1 MYAELAALLPEWFKA
16 LVLRIYIGKKY
27 RALLAGGVRVNLQT
41 YLGKNVRAE
50 KNTRLANA
58 HVGDATYIGTD
69 CNLSNT
75 AIGKFCSI
83 GSRVRANLGIHP
95 SKTMVSTHPA
105 FFSTSGQAGFTFV
118 KRSLFCE
125 HRYVNPEKGWVVQI
139 GNDVWIGDDVTLLD
153 GVTIGDGAVIGTGS
167 IVTRDVEAYSI
178 NAGIPSRKISQRFNE
193 KEIDFLQQYQWWN
206 KEWAWLERN
215 ADDFRDIR
223 ILIEKNCPEVFP

>member
-1 MYAELAALLPEWFKA
+1 MYAKLSALLPEWLKA
-16 LVLRIYIGKKY
+16 LLLRIFISNKY
-27 RALLAGGVRVNLQT
+27 RALLAGGVRVSLQT

-58 HVGDATYIGTD
+58 YVGDATYIGTD

-75 AIGKFCSI
+75 GIGKFCSI

-118 KRSLFCE
+118 KQSLFCE

-139 GNDVWIGDDVTLLD
+139 GNDVWLGDDVTILD
-153 GVTIGDGAVIGTGS
+153 GVTIGDGAVIGTGT
-167 IVTRDVEAYSI
+167 IVTRDIEAYSI
-178 NAGIPSRKISQRFNE
+178 NAGIPSRKIGQRFNQ
-193 KEIDFLQQYQWWN
+193 KEIEFLQQFQWWN
-206 KEWAWLERN
+206 KDRDWLERN
-215 ADDFRDIR
+215 ADGFRDIR
-223 ILIEKNCPEVFP
+223 TFIAENCHEASP